1 MVRITQKSSSRPC
14 QKSDIERRLPIIQ
27 AQSVNQYVYCSIN
40 NTEVSLVSILLDRP
54 EERRDICQ
62 FFHKSAPLYSGYLIY
77 IPAQRDIFVKGTHLL
92 YMYENSFLIFNEAE
106 EHSIVFT
113 LSEEKIRES
122 VKAGVSDTL
131 SHDGQMIPI
140 QYNKWKT
147 ESDEKAEGSVKSA
160 FLVLI
165 TFLILRLL
173 ILIREAHYSG

>member
-14 QKSDIERRLPIIQ
+14 QKSNIERRLPIIQ
-27 AQSVNQYVYCSIN
+27 AQTVNQYVYCSIN

-54 EERRDICQ
+54 EERRDIRQ
-62 FFHKSAPLYSGYLIY
+62 FFQKPAPLYSGYLFIT
-77 IPAQRDIFVKGTHLL
+77 PAHRDIFVKRTHLL
-92 YMYENSFLIFNEAE
+92 YLYENSFLRYNEAE
-106 EHSIVFT
+106 EHSISCT
-113 LSEEKIRES
+113 LSQEKMRES

-131 SHDGQMIPI
+131 SRDGQMIPI
-140 QYNKWKT
+140 QYNKWRT